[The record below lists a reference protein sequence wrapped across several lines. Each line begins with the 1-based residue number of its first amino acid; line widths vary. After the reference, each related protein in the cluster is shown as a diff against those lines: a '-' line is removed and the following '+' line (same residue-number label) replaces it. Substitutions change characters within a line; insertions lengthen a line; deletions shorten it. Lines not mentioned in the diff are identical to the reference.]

1 MMNWWKHFRRAE
13 SKQSIASLRLK
24 IERFR
29 GLLRENN
36 RVLDLLADADE
47 KLGGDFLFDTAY
59 IREVARELED
69 SVGKVVQ
76 DLNFITGNRHLPL
89 VAAYEKVRG
98 RVSDLLASRVTVRH
112 APYILP
118 IEAIDCDCYDA
129 AGEKMA
135 CLGEIAR
142 RLNYKVPDGFVIT
155 TQAFKLFAESAKLDE
170 KLLLLSAEARNGE
183 PTARDVEASLGGA
196 LSRASLPKHLQ
207 KAIAQAVTSLMKRS
221 GKGATFAVRS
231 SAVGE
236 DGELSFAG
244 LHDSFLAVKPSEV
257 PNAYRDVV
265 ASLFNSRAVAY
276 RRSRGEPLESA
287 VMAVG
292 CLRMVDAVCSG
303 VAYTLDPN
311 APKQDVL
318 IISATPGLGKL
329 VVEGAASVDRF
340 LVSRGFPHSVLSK
353 EIADKEKMYEIDP
366 AGGVTLVEVPPSL
379 RRTPCVSDEFLATLA
394 SAALRIEQYSKS
406 PLDIE
411 WAQDRNGQLFFL
423 QARPLHI
430 QADTEPI
437 SHSLPR
443 AMENHPALIS
453 KRGTVTCRGIGCGRV
468 LLISGEEAIEDIPEN
483 SVLVAH
489 LSSPHL
495 AELVPR
501 ASAVITDVGSPTGH
515 LATITRELRVPSIMD
530 VGIATE
536 VLQDGMEVTVDA
548 EENTIYMGKV
558 EELLLYQLLKKS
570 SYQDTAEFRILRR
583 MLRLMAPLHLRNPRE
598 ENFTAAHCETY
609 HDLIRFAHE
618 KAVEYLVGGHD
629 LGLETSSFYCKQVIM
644 DLPLDL
650 MVINIGGVELLQASG
665 PECRICEI
673 ACEPLR
679 RLLEGMTS
687 PGAWSS
693 EPTDMD
699 FKSFMSS
706 VTGRSVLETAPASAP
721 QKNLAIASDHYLNL
735 NLFLG
740 YHYNQVDAFV
750 SEVRNDN
757 YIYFRFLGGMTNLAR
772 RARRAKMISIILEKQ
787 DFTVDMVGDF
797 IVARLKKFER
807 ETMLERLRMLGYLI
821 SYTRQMDVRM
831 RNDVM
836 IEQGVDEFMDCLHG
850 QSIGS

>member
-1 MMNWWKHFRRAE
+1 
-13 SKQSIASLRLK
+13 
-24 IERFR
+24 
-29 GLLRENN
+29 
-36 RVLDLLADADE
+36 
-47 KLGGDFLFDTAY
+47 
-59 IREVARELED
+59 
-69 SVGKVVQ
+69 
-76 DLNFITGNRHLPL
+76 
-89 VAAYEKVRG
+89 
-98 RVSDLLASRVTVRH
+98 
-112 APYILP
+112 
-118 IEAIDCDCYDA
+118 
-129 AGEKMA
+129 
-135 CLGEIAR
+135 
-142 RLNYKVPDGFVIT
+142 
-155 TQAFKLFAESAKLDE
+155 
-170 KLLLLSAEARNGE
+170 
-183 PTARDVEASLGGA
+183 
-196 LSRASLPKHLQ
+196 
-207 KAIAQAVTSLMKRS
+207 
-221 GKGATFAVRS
+221 
-231 SAVGE
+231 
-236 DGELSFAG
+236 
-244 LHDSFLAVKPSEV
+244 V